1 MPFKVA
7 GIVEPGKNPHRWFSH
22 DSDAERQFDPSMPW
36 FGRVAPLLT
45 SLPPCTVVL
54 DCGCNSGGLGRLLT
68 ERGCYVVGLDLALH
82 FLPLAL
88 KKGYV
93 GAIQADA
100 ASLPFRDNAFPVVI
114 LSEILEHVPDAE
126 RCVSEAARVLMPHGW
141 LLGDVPSAIG
151 KWGWRSLRGH
161 KWHRDFYTKRKL
173 RALLGAHLKVSQI
186 SYRWASWRAGD
197 VLPQWVH
204 FKAVKP

>member
-1 MPFKVA
+1 M
-7 GIVEPGKNPHRWFSH
+7 NPHLHYSR
-22 DSDAERQFDPSMPW
+22 DTDGTERQFDPSMPW

-68 ERGCYVVGLDLALH
+68 EQGCYVIGVDLAHH

-88 KKGYV
+88 QKGYV

-100 ASLPFRDNAFPVVI
+100 QALPFRDGSFPVVI

-126 RCVSEAARVLMPHGW
+126 RCVAEAARVLMPHGW
-141 LLGDVPSAIG
+141 LLGDVPTWFG
-151 KWGWRSLRGH
+151 RWGLRSLRGH
-161 KWHRDFYTKRKL
+161 KWHRDFFTERKL
-173 RALLGAHLKVSQI
+173 RALLGAYLDVRHV
-186 SYRWASWRAGD
+186 SYRRASLLAGYL
-197 VLPQWVH
+197 LPQWMS
-204 FKAVKP
+204 FRCIKR

>member
-1 MPFKVA
+1 M
-7 GIVEPGKNPHRWFSH
+7 NPHLHYSRDTSQ
-22 DSDAERQFDPSMPW
+22 EGQFDPSMPW

-45 SLPPCTVVL
+45 SLPPCTVAL
-54 DCGCNSGGLGRLLT
+54 DVGCNSGGLGKILT
-68 ERGCYVVGLDLALH
+68 EQGCSVVGLVLALH

-126 RCVSEAARVLMPHGW
+126 RVVSEAARVLMPHGW
-141 LLGDVPSAIG
+141 LLGDVPHPLG
-151 KWGWRSLRGH
+151 KWGWRSIRGH
-161 KWHRDFYTKRKL
+161 KWHKTVWTERTL
-173 RALLGAHLKVSQI
+173 RALLGAYLQVEHVSC
-186 SYRWASWRAGD
+186 RWASWRAGY